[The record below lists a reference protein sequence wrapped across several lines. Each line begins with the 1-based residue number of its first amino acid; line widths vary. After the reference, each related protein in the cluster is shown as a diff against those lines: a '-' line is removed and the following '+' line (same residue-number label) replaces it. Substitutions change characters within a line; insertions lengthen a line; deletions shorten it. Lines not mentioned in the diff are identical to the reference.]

1 MRFLKTSCGFLKIY
15 YFGGHFTFF
24 QLINI
29 FFNLCK
35 IYLILSADRALKAN
49 VDFVHSCT
57 LSAVNSLIALC
68 QRHSKSFTL
77 FISQGHFKL
86 LLKCIHPWS
95 NHL

>member
-57 LSAVNSLIALC
+57 LSAVKSDCIMSKAQQIIYTLYFPGAFQTVTEMHPSLE
-68 QRHSKSFTL
+68 
-77 FISQGHFKL
+77 
-86 LLKCIHPWS
+86 
-95 NHL
+95 